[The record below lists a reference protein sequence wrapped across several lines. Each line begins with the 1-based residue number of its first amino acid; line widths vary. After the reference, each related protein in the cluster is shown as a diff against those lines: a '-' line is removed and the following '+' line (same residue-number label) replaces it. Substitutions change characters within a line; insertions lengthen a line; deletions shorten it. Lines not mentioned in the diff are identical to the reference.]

1 MSAIWMALPVLSRT
15 GGDKQATR
23 DVISAPQGE
32 DQGQTFIIS
41 LYSGGEML
49 YVRQYIV
56 YFCML
61 PSEKTDM
68 CTWLFDV
75 FEPSVLL
82 RNALHLCVQSDV
94 PLSSTM

>member
-1 MSAIWMALPVLSRT
+1 M
-15 GGDKQATR
+15 
-23 DVISAPQGE
+23 
-32 DQGQTFIIS
+32 
-41 LYSGGEML
+41 
-49 YVRQYIV
+49 

-82 RNALHLCVQSDV
+82 RNALHLCTVRCAFVIHNVNRKQSRGNYTI
-94 PLSSTM
+94 LAENGLGNLKRCLICNALL

>member
-1 MSAIWMALPVLSRT
+1 
-15 GGDKQATR
+15 
-23 DVISAPQGE
+23 
-32 DQGQTFIIS
+32 
-41 LYSGGEML
+41 ML

-75 FEPSVLL
+75 FELFVLL